1 MANFVRKILQG
12 EENKGVELT
21 GGGGNVGEPGDE
33 GGRLTV
39 DSPDKVGIFDLKL
52 KVNQERSCRQSSF
65 LQGESGDGRKCLTQ
79 SSRRAQR
86 TRSGKQRR
94 KLIQSVHGTGH
105 SFHFSSF
112 ALPPGAA
119 DFGSIPS
126 NSPAILPLATPA
138 APRGSPPLQT
148 SSQHRDG

>member
-65 LQGESGDGRKCLTQ
+65 LQGESGDGRKMLNTEFAE
-79 SSRRAQR
+79 S
-86 TRSGKQRR
+86 TEDTER
-94 KLIQSVHGTGH
+94 K
-105 SFHFSSF
+105 
-112 ALPPGAA
+112 
-119 DFGSIPS
+119 
-126 NSPAILPLATPA
+126 ATA
-138 APRGSPPLQT
+138 ETDSKY
-148 SSQHRDG
+148 SRDGTLVSLF